1 MRNRRSRT
9 SQYVDKANSITN
21 GWGHKID
28 NDRSSVKKNPYSAA
42 KLRDDRK
49 ALGAWL
55 PNTKLQDL
63 YTILWDA
70 TMSNH
75 FKNFLYPDIVDLLH
89 QEHAPYQ
96 AAHQSAHEVVQ
107 RIWEAIDGVSTYM
120 PLHSTNVQE
129 QTVPIKDQLI
139 PEYGVWN
146 HETAQKVATTVD
158 GNRHL
163 ENTLTHI
170 VIWSLLAKRLQDI
183 IENLPW
189 WLFGKLLKKVDVYP
203 LTIPDRIRS
212 WGDLVVHTI
221 DQEDQ
226 EQHVVV
232 KVEGNQ
238 LDLSKLEDRQRKY
251 AQEQIIQRD
260 TGNSSDQNKTQGQNK
275 LTVQSTDRSY
285 QSTKRKKRKRI
296 ITPVTRTSVTP
307 VKPRVWKPKKTRF
320 KGVTLDTPLS
330 SIATM
335 DDASLIQLLKDKGVV
350 PLTRQ
355 EKKEKKWEDQQKKI
369 FRQII
374 DQQSNRPSD
383 WTSNT
388 HDGNIKRIA

>member
-1 MRNRRSRT
+1 M
-9 SQYVDKANSITN
+9 
-21 GWGHKID
+21 GHKID
-28 NDRSSVKKNPYSAA
+28 KEHSSVKKNPYSAVN
-42 KLRDDRK
+42 LRDDRE

-55 PNTKLQDL
+55 PDTEIQDL
-63 YTILWDA
+63 YAILWDA
-70 TMSNH
+70 TMSDH
-75 FKNFLYPDIVDLLH
+75 LKNFLYPDIVQLLH

-96 AAHQSAHEVVQ
+96 AAHQSAHEAAQ
-107 RIWEAIDGVSTYM
+107 RIWAEIDGVLTYM
-120 PLHSTNVQE
+120 PLHTTNVQE
-129 QTVPIKDQLI
+129 QTLPIKDQLI
-139 PEYGVWN
+139 PEYLVWN

-189 WLFGKLLKKVDVYP
+189 WLFGKLLKEVHVYP

-212 WGDLVVHTI
+212 WGDIMVHTV
-221 DQEDQ
+221 DQQDQ
-226 EQHVVV
+226 EQHIII
-232 KVEGNQ
+232 KVEGEG
-238 LDLSKLEDRQRKY
+238 LYLGGLEDRQRKY
-251 AQEQIIQRD
+251 AQEQIIHRD
-260 TGNSSDQNKTQGQNK
+260 TNNSSEQSKTQGQNN
-275 LTVQSTDRSY
+275 LTAQSADRSP

-307 VKPRVWKPKKTRF
+307 VKPRVWKPKTTTF
-320 KGVTLDTPLS
+320 TGVTLDTPLS

-335 DDASLIQLLKDKGVV
+335 DDTALIQLLKDKNVV
-350 PLTRQ
+350 PLTSQ
-355 EKKEKKWEDQQKKI
+355 EKKEKRQQEWQDKQNKI
-369 FRQII
+369 FSQMIE
-374 DQQSNRPSD
+374 QQSNGIQD